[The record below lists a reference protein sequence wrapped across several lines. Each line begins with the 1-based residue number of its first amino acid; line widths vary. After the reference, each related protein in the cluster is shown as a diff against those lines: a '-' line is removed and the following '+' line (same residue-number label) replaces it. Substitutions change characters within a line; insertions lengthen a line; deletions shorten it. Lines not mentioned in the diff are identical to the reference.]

1 MNFVYDGL
9 CCLNYGMESGF
20 GFFGKVF
27 YCSCEGFAAS
37 GVLLD
42 MSVSG
47 VDCLDF
53 IPKENWAVS
62 ADNHH
67 NFLEIDFLV

>member
-1 MNFVYDGL
+1 
-9 CCLNYGMESGF
+9 MESGF

-27 YCSCEGFAAS
+27 YCSCEGIFAAS
-37 GVLLD
+37 DVLLD

-53 IPKENWAVS
+53 IPKETRQCLLITTTVS
-62 ADNHH
+62 
-67 NFLEIDFLV
+67 

>member
-1 MNFVYDGL
+1 
-9 CCLNYGMESGF
+9 MESDLVS
-20 GFFGKVF
+20 FGKVF
-27 YCSCEGFAAS
+27 IALVRGFPFAALS

-53 IPKENWAVS
+53 IPKEN
-62 ADNHH
+62 
-67 NFLEIDFLV
+67 

>member
-1 MNFVYDGL
+1 
-9 CCLNYGMESGF
+9 MESGF

-27 YCSCEGFAAS
+27 YCSCKWIFAAS

-47 VDCLDF
+47 VDCFDF
-53 IPKENWAVS
+53 IPKEN
-62 ADNHH
+62 
-67 NFLEIDFLV
+67 